1 MDFVAARRNMV
12 ASQLRPN
19 EVNDPAVIGAMGAV
33 PREKFLQPSQRQF
46 AYVDEDLPVGHGRF
60 IMEPLVL
67 ARLLQMAEV
76 QPTEAALVIGAAGG
90 YSAAVLAQLASSV
103 VGLESDPA
111 LSAAATR
118 ALAELKI
125 DNVAVINGPLTAG
138 CPGQA
143 PFDVIFIN
151 GAVDHVPD
159 AIKRQLA
166 DGGRLV
172 TVVRQNGV
180 GRCTLITRTEDAFG
194 ARSDYDAATPVLPGF
209 EAKAGF
215 VF

>member
-19 EVNDPAVIGAMGAV
+19 EVNDPAVIAAMGAV

-46 AYVDEDLPVGHGRF
+46 AYVDEDLPIGNGRY

-76 QPTEAALVIGAAGG
+76 QPHEAALVIGAAGG
-90 YSAAVLAQLASSV
+90 YSTAVLAQMASSV

-125 DNVAVINGPLTAG
+125 DNVALVNGPLTAG
-138 CPGQA
+138 CPSQA

-151 GAVDHVPD
+151 GAVDAIPD

-172 TVVRQNGV
+172 TVVRHGGV
-180 GRCTLITRTEDAFG
+180 GRGTLVTRTGDAYG
-194 ARSDYDAATPVLPGF
+194 VRSDFDAATPVLPGF
-209 EAKAGF
+209 EQKPKF

>member
-19 EVNDPAVIGAMGAV
+19 EVNDPAVIAAMGAV

-46 AYVDEDLPVGHGRF
+46 AYVDEDLPLGNGRY

-67 ARLLQMAEV
+67 AKLLQMAEV
-76 QPTEAALVIGAAGG
+76 QPHEAALVIGAAGG
-90 YSAAVLAQLASSV
+90 YSAAVMAQLASTV

-111 LSAAATR
+111 LSTAAAR
-118 ALAELKI
+118 ALADLKI
-125 DNVAVINGPLTAG
+125 DNVALVNGPLTAG
-138 CPGQA
+138 CPSQA

-151 GAVDHVPD
+151 GAVDDIPE

-166 DGGRLV
+166 DGGRLI
-172 TVVRQNGV
+172 TVVRQRGV
-180 GRCTLITRTEDAFG
+180 GRGTLITRTGDAFG
-194 ARSDYDAATPVLPGF
+194 VRADFDAATPVLPGF
-209 EAKAGF
+209 EQKPKF